1 MGNGSCMG
9 DIDCEMDQP
18 FSGPVSDFR
27 NSVGSGGAPK
37 SAWNGREKS
46 SVVSSKYEAI
56 VEVGGITYY
65 NEHSGAGDTNA
76 RAEDKRSGERS
87 LDIVG
92 ATERSEGASNTFRIK
107 TVDYQASKPQEN
119 FVDFTIRA
127 GQLLVSHADR
137 TGFEHCY
144 CVCGSD
150 SPGTQGKPDFEAKI
164 VTIESHVGCGTSSTM
179 CSVGYVDFGYSNHA
193 HGNDAFRVNDV
204 DVKMYGNLRKG
215 SRVSDQDRY
224 NPSPADY
231 MLRRG
236 FLSTP
241 SGVIRY
247 RTPKDH

>member
-1 MGNGSCMG
+1 MNNPMAGMDPSGYRARGLRTPFMGNGPCMG
-9 DIDCEMDQP
+9 DIDCEMDQT

-65 NEHSGAGDTNA
+65 NEHFGAGDTND
-76 RAEDKRSGERS
+76 RAEDKKSGERS

-107 TVDYQASKPQEN
+107 TADYQASKPQEN

-144 CVCGSD
+144 RVCGSD

-164 VTIESHVGCGTSSTM
+164 VTIESLIEKRKP
-179 CSVGYVDFGYSNHA
+179 DLE
-193 HGNDAFRVNDV
+193 
-204 DVKMYGNLRKG
+204 LRARIG
-215 SRVSDQDRY
+215 PATAGWMRRIEALPY
-224 NPSPADY
+224 FARTWPSHW
-231 MLRRG
+231 
-236 FLSTP
+236 T
-241 SGVIRY
+241 
-247 RTPKDH
+247 